1 MMEEVD
7 RIKKL
12 LEKLDELKRSGVLS
26 EEEFESKKQI
36 LMKRLE
42 NLQRP
47 ESSYRPSL
55 TSRHIW
61 RLSLSLL
68 AVVLI
73 IIGIVTAITPSWIPV
88 SHSTTILTS
97 VTTEGPTVLNVPI
110 LEKSSAKLNINE
122 ILYIWI
128 DKYYLKRLPASSTL
142 IPPPITMTKPMT
154 TITAENPLTV
164 IVTERVQPTTT
175 ISFGLTELR
184 ILYNDKEYRLLEEEP
199 MIIGRIAVDK
209 GPVDFIILDDENFI
223 KFFQH
228 VTYEPV
234 YSMANIIGTSEFK
247 FKLPRDSKI
256 SGNKV
261 YFIFMNR
268 GSEETQITYQVD
280 ASWNVI
286 EKGIVT
292 TYAPTYVTSY
302 YKGAPLTETGLSIIL
317 VGAILLV
324 LAFWARRF
332 NF

>member
-1 MMEEVD
+1 MEVED

-12 LEKLDELKRSGVLS
+12 LEKLDELRRSGVLS

-47 ESSYRPSL
+47 ENSYRPSL
-55 TSRHIW
+55 TARRIW
-61 RLSLSLL
+61 RLLLSLL

-73 IIGIVTAITPSWIPV
+73 IIGIITAITPIWIPV
-88 SHSTTILTS
+88 SHSTTVLTS
-97 VTTEGPTVLNVPI
+97 VTSEGPTVLNVPI
-110 LEKSSAKLNINE
+110 LEKSYAKLNINE

-128 DKYYLKRLPASSTL
+128 DKNYLKRLPASSTL
-142 IPPPITMTKPMT
+142 IPPSLTLTQAIT
-154 TITAENPLTV
+154 TIIAEKSRTV
-164 IVTERVQPTTT
+164 VVTERMQPTTT

-199 MIIGRIAVDK
+199 MIIGSITVDK

-223 KFFQH
+223 KFFQR

-256 SGNKV
+256 SGTKV
-261 YFIFMNR
+261 YFILINR
-268 GSEETQITYQVD
+268 GSEEAQIIYQVD
-280 ASWNVI
+280 ASWNVV
-286 EKGIVT
+286 EKGIVA
-292 TYAPTYVTSY
+292 TYIPTYVTSY
-302 YKGAPLTETGLSIIL
+302 YKGAPPTEAGLSIIF
-317 VGAILLV
+317 VGTILLV
-324 LAFWARRF
+324 LAYWVRKF